1 MFDQENKKMK
11 KKLRIIIPCGIA
23 VIIGIIMLLSSC
35 STVPAGHTGILT
47 TFGKVEERTLTSGLN
62 WKSPFQKVTLMDN
75 RTQKR
80 EEQIQ
85 AFSSDIQEVDI
96 VLAVNYSI
104 DQATAQTLYATV
116 GVEYY
121 TNIVYPRLLE
131 GTKAVFSRYTAEKL
145 ISNRDNLSAEIQTL
159 VVDDVC
165 AYGIN
170 ISTISVQD
178 IDFTDAFTNAVEAKQ
193 VAQQNKLT
201 AETEQARLTMEAQQA
216 AERQVIQANADAERA
231 KIAAQADL
239 EVTKIQADASEY
251 AGRKEAAR
259 NRAIAESLTPE
270 LIEYYHILQWDGQLP
285 NTILSS
291 GTDVLYSLR

>member
-11 KKLRIIIPCGIA
+11 KKLRILIPCGIA

-270 LIEYYHILQWDGQLP
+270 LIEYYHILQWNGQLP